1 MKSKGLLLILS
12 LGLLL
17 TGCNASAD
25 NVEDNTPVV
34 TEPSTVTELQI
45 DDNVQ
50 VENGDEDVAAL
61 GYEEV
66 TEETTREHREVMG
79 EDLSLFTPED
89 VSLLDNI
96 GNQDWSF
103 VDDPTWILRFDEDV
117 LIIGQEN
124 GQVTDILKYQI
135 TSINHE
141 TTSLIIHVVERIN
154 EHSQIEKTALKL
166 SYYCE
171 LIIEND
177 QLTYR
182 NKVNDLDQMTE
193 TVWDRKH

>member
-12 LGLLL
+12 LGLLI
-17 TGCNASAD
+17 TGCSASAD
-25 NVEDNTPVV
+25 NAEGNTPVV

-50 VENGDEDVAAL
+50 IENGDEDVAAL

-66 TEETTREHREVMG
+66 SEETTQKHREVMG

-96 GNQDWSF
+96 GNQDWTF
-103 VDDPTWILRFDEDV
+103 VDDPTWILRFSDDL

-135 TSINHE
+135 TSINHD
-141 TTSLIIHVVERIN
+141 TTSLIIHVVERLN
-154 EHSQIEKTALKL
+154 EHSQIEKTSLKL

-182 NKVNDLDQMTE
+182 NKVNDPDQMTE
-193 TVWDRKH
+193 TVWNRKL

>member
-17 TGCNASAD
+17 SGCNASAD
-25 NVEDNTPVV
+25 NVEDNTLVV

-50 VENGDEDVAAL
+50 IENGDQDVAVL

-96 GNQDWSF
+96 GNQDWTF

-154 EHSQIEKTALKL
+154 EHSQIEETTLKL

-171 LIIEND
+171 LVIEND

-193 TVWDRKH
+193 TVWNRKH